1 MDREAGDF
9 FFWWR
14 VGGGMGWVFA
24 GQNNQ
29 QHKGHQKVGGY
40 EIQGTGEK
48 RKGWVQREVDRS
60 SSGQLKGLQ

>member
-1 MDREAGDF
+1 
-9 FFWWR
+9 
-14 VGGGMGWVFA
+14 MGWVFA